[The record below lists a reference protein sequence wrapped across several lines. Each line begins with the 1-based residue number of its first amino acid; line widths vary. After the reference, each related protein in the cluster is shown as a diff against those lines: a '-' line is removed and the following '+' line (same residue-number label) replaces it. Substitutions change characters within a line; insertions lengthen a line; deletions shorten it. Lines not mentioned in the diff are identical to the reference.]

1 MRYVFSYVFYVYRYF
16 LTCFQFSRENKG
28 AFTTCRTYYF
38 QVAVYDRVGYILFF
52 AEIVDLFSRRE
63 IVFLSQFHFG
73 FVGNY
78 RSIGFYGRRR
88 KFFYRFAFFI
98 NLNIR
103 NLEVRAFVAVHN
115 ELHSNTSAIFRHFYN
130 NSYLGAIPTAVPL
143 RVADYRRRLA
153 VRIACSVCRI
163 CQEGDLVTACMR
175 QVFTNVFYVNRYLLT
190 CRQIFAKYKDVR
202 ATCRTYYLQ
211 GIIHDS
217 VGYVLFFTEIA
228 ELVFRRKIIF
238 LSRFH
243 FGFVGNNGGVGVY
256 GRIRIFGSGKFFHFF
271 AFFVNLNVGNLEVRA
286 FFAVHNE
293 LHSKPCT
300 IRNDFADRSYLRAIP
315 SAVPFRVADYR
326 IRVTVRVTVYVC
338 AIGQERDLVIA
349 CIRQVFTYVFYV
361 YRYLL
366 TCLQFVYK
374 GKRAFAA
381 CRTYYLQVAVYN
393 RVGYVLFFAEII
405 DLIFSREIIFRS
417 RFYYGRGRRRIAC
430 VLNSNT
436 RNLPIRV
443 CVANVTELNS
453 QTSTI
458 FRDFRC
464 GSEFTV
470 VPKRGRFP
478 LGYLL
483 TVELCVA
490 RGHCAPGPK
499 PPSVYDIPHYFTVDF
514 HKLTCLQRH
523 LQHKDGVK
531 VRRRRIRFKVDRGK
545 F

>member
-16 LTCFQFSRENKG
+16 LTCFHFSREDKG
-28 AFTTCRTYYF
+28 TFTTCRAHYF

-52 AEIVDLFSRRE
+52 AEIIDLFSRRE

-78 RSIGFYGRRR
+78 
-88 KFFYRFAFFI
+88 
-98 NLNIR
+98 
-103 NLEVRAFVAVHN
+103 
-115 ELHSNTSAIFRHFYN
+115 
-130 NSYLGAIPTAVPL
+130 
-143 RVADYRRRLA
+143 
-153 VRIACSVCRI
+153 
-163 CQEGDLVTACMR
+163 
-175 QVFTNVFYVNRYLLT
+175 
-190 CRQIFAKYKDVR
+190 
-202 ATCRTYYLQ
+202 
-211 GIIHDS
+211 
-217 VGYVLFFTEIA
+217 
-228 ELVFRRKIIF
+228 
-238 LSRFH
+238 
-243 FGFVGNNGGVGVY
+243 GGVGVY

-271 AFFVNLNVGNLEVRA
+271 AFFVNLNIRNLEVRA

-293 LHSKPCT
+293 LHSKTCA
-300 IRNDFADRSYLRAIP
+300 ICNDFADRSYLRAIP
-315 SAVPFRVADYR
+315 IAVPFRVADYR

-338 AIGQERDLVIA
+338 AISQEGDLVIA

-366 TCLQFVYK
+366 TCFQFVYK
-374 GKRAFAA
+374 GKRAFAI
-381 CRTYYLQVAVYN
+381 CRTYYLQVAVYD
-393 RVGYVLFFAEII
+393 RVGYVLFFAEIV
-405 DLIFSREIIFRS
+405 DLVFGREVVFRS

-443 CVANVTELNS
+443 RVANVTELNS

-499 PPSVYDIPHYFTVDF
+499 APSVYDIPHYFTVDF

-523 LQHKDGVK
+523 LQHNDGIK
-531 VRRRRIRFKVDRGK
+531 VRRRRIRFKVNRGK